1 VYLEIIT
8 PDNKVYSGEIKN
20 ANFPGTSGPFEILLN
35 HAPMI
40 ANLDKGEIVVQS
52 DKGEERFFVDGGTV
66 EVLNNNIIVLAESA
80 GK

>member
-1 VYLEIIT
+1 MYLEIIT
-8 PDNKVYSGEIKN
+8 PDNKVYSGEVKN
-20 ANFPGTSGPFEILLN
+20 VNFPGTSGPFEVLLN
-35 HAPMI
+35 HAPLI